1 MRDKERIDRILK
13 KIETIWKKNPDLRLF
28 QLLLNY
34 SQTKE
39 FNMLYHV
46 EDNIL
51 EDILDNYEN

>member
-1 MRDKERIDRILK
+1 MRDAERIDRILE